1 MEKTIL
7 ISGKEVRLKNT
18 GSFALRYKE
27 QFGKNPI
34 SEIMGMIE
42 VFQDMDIES
51 ISPELDLADLKK
63 IDFDIFYN
71 VIWTMAKTA
80 DKSIASPLDWLDE
93 FDEFP
98 IIDIL
103 PEVMDMLIQSFTSTI
118 QSKKNMNHPAMKR

>member
-42 VFQDMDIES
+42 VFKDMDIES
-51 ISPELDLADLKK
+51 ISPELDLGDLKK
-63 IDFDIFYN
+63 NRF
-71 VIWTMAKTA
+71 
-80 DKSIASPLDWLDE
+80 
-93 FDEFP
+93 
-98 IIDIL
+98 
-103 PEVMDMLIQSFTSTI
+103 
-118 QSKKNMNHPAMKR
+118 